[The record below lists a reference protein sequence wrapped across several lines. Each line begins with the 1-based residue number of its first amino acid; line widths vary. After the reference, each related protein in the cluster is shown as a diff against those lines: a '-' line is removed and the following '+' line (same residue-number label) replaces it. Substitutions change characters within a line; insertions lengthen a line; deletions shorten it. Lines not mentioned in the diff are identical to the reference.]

1 MKIKL
6 RTKIM
11 LYTVTLILSAII
23 FVMSFFYKW
32 AVDDL
37 TVKISRQNLN
47 MAINIGKSPYLG
59 DILEEGD
66 PEGLIQNY
74 TFNLLK
80 DMQDIDMFV
89 VANMEGKRFSH
100 PKADRLGGYFVGG
113 DEKRV
118 IENGDNYVSIEM
130 GTLGKSLRAF
140 APVVNSKGEQVG
152 FIMVGTL
159 VDGIERTQRVTLV
172 NLLIYSLGGLILGV
186 IGAYFL
192 SGNIKQSLLGLEPHQ
207 ISMMYTER
215 NSMLEALQ
223 EGIIAIG
230 KDRKITMINESA
242 CRILGIPNKNS
253 TGQLIYNVFPNNDL
267 EEVLNSGIAR
277 LGVENNLNGVLV
289 VTNTVPIIDKGEVI
303 GAIASFRDKTELVQ
317 LGEELTGFREVLES
331 LRASSHEHQNKLHVI
346 LGLIQI
352 GQIDLAKE
360 YILESTDEQQK
371 LVIKLMKEINNP
383 VITGLLISKISRAK
397 ELGVELKFNRL
408 SKLDTNNDRG
418 KDIALVIIL
427 GNLIENALEASA
439 RSNKAYKEVVLLIE
453 DVEASKRIVVWDN
466 GPGIEKANM
475 KLIFNQGFSTNSK
488 GRGYGL
494 KLVKDKVASLSGRIS
509 VKSELGIGTKFEVV
523 FPKEELLNDKS
534 SNS

>member
-11 LYTVTLILSAII
+11 IYTVTLILSAII

-215 NSMLEALQ
+215 
-223 EGIIAIG
+223 
-230 KDRKITMINESA
+230 
-242 CRILGIPNKNS
+242 
-253 TGQLIYNVFPNNDL
+253 
-267 EEVLNSGIAR
+267 
-277 LGVENNLNGVLV
+277 
-289 VTNTVPIIDKGEVI
+289 
-303 GAIASFRDKTELVQ
+303 
-317 LGEELTGFREVLES
+317 
-331 LRASSHEHQNKLHVI
+331 
-346 LGLIQI
+346 
-352 GQIDLAKE
+352 
-360 YILESTDEQQK
+360 
-371 LVIKLMKEINNP
+371 
-383 VITGLLISKISRAK
+383 
-397 ELGVELKFNRL
+397 
-408 SKLDTNNDRG
+408 
-418 KDIALVIIL
+418 
-427 GNLIENALEASA
+427 
-439 RSNKAYKEVVLLIE
+439 
-453 DVEASKRIVVWDN
+453 
-466 GPGIEKANM
+466 
-475 KLIFNQGFSTNSK
+475 
-488 GRGYGL
+488 
-494 KLVKDKVASLSGRIS
+494 
-509 VKSELGIGTKFEVV
+509 
-523 FPKEELLNDKS
+523 
-534 SNS
+534 